1 MILTRYDSYTA
12 QYALTLAARK
22 KRFSA
27 MLIRRH
33 LCPQHGTILLES
45 LVALAVLSLGA
56 AAMFRAFDV
65 LEATSHAAS
74 EYGAQAL
81 ATLNQTEDR

>member
-1 MILTRYDSYTA
+1 LARNAFSPTMP
-12 QYALTLAARK
+12 TLRS
-22 KRFSA
+22 R
-27 MLIRRH
+27 
-33 LCPQHGTILLES
+33 QHGAILLES
-45 LVALAVLSLGA
+45 LIALAVLSLGA